1 MEKRMRIWPVVFA
14 VTLLSAGEL
23 AAPPVPT
30 QTWDVIAPRDLDTR
44 LRSEIINLAA
54 QGGARARFAAAA
66 TQPSTSQSFRSTL
79 TLELR
84 EESDLD
90 SWTPEITREGYHL
103 VGTILPGRGVKS
115 IQLHASAPAGF
126 HNGLRRI
133 PELLGLPPG
142 DPANIAS
149 TFSPPAKSVTLSQH
163 PGETTVSI
171 VDYPSF
177 LERGIVEGFYGKPW
191 THESR
196 LEILKFLGDHRMNAY
211 YYAPKDDLY
220 HRQRWADPYPAR
232 EYQRLGELARAARA
246 NFIEFCFAIS
256 PGLSMRYSS
265 EADFRKLTDK
275 LESVSKLGIQ
285 CFALFLDDVPPE
297 LQHAADREKFRT
309 LAEAHS
315 SLVNKLDDHLKSQ
328 SDGYRL
334 VVTPTTY
341 TNAWGSR
348 DYIRE
353 LGASTH
359 RDIPLVWTGIDTYAP
374 TITREQ
380 AREWG
385 EILKRPPLVWD
396 NFPVN
401 DATTWRPHLGPL
413 VGREPLL
420 AGAVRG
426 LISNPMIQPRA
437 SLIPLATVADYL
449 WNPGAYDPGR
459 SLAQAVT
466 DQYGT
471 EGPRL
476 LEPFL
481 TTYAD
486 NFWDE
491 NLYTPLFYSRRR
503 PLDIPAMEQQLQQL
517 EAAQKAL
524 AGRPRLKE
532 LAAELAPFLR
542 RTRRRLADV
551 KASPAFL
558 RRADGKLALS
568 ENLDSME
575 APRLGAPPKLDGD
588 FGKWESAQLRS
599 VSQKSQIMRG
609 ADYWKGPDDFSARAA
624 VAWDKDFLYVGVDVL
639 DRELYQPFTG
649 RGIEDGDVFIL
660 TLQTAFRKNYSG
672 TRPTGDEFR
681 FFLSPG
687 NFAGTPSNLF
697 SYEDYLPPRN
707 RPQDH
712 ANSIQTAWRKTAQG
726 YSGDI
731 AIPASYFD
739 AGVLKEGYEIG
750 LGFAVQNV
758 ASVPSRHGG
767 KVVRVK
773 TVFISKANSLFPV
786 YLGNPSS
793 YPRLVLVP

>member
-1 MEKRMRIWPVVFA
+1 MRSWPIIFA
-14 VTLLSAGEL
+14 VTLLTAGEL
-23 AAPPVPT
+23 AALPALG
-30 QTWDVIAPRDLDTR
+30 QTWVVIAPPGFDSR
-44 LRSEIINLAA
+44 LRREIVTLAA
-54 QGGARARFAAAA
+54 QSRARARFVVADPV
-66 TQPSTSQSFRSTL
+66 PSTTRSLRSTL

-90 SWTPEITREGYHL
+90 SWTPEMGREGYHL
-103 VGTILPGRGVKS
+103 VGTFPLGKGFQR

-133 PELLGLPPG
+133 PELLRFSPG
-142 DPANIAS
+142 DLADIAS
-149 TFSPPAKSVTLSQH
+149 SLAPPAKFVTQSPYAQ
-163 PGETTVSI
+163 ETTVSI

-191 THESR
+191 SHKDR
-196 LEILKFLGDHRMNAY
+196 IEILRFQGVHGMNVY
-211 YYAPKDDLY
+211 YYAPKDDPF

-232 EYQRLGELARAARA
+232 DYQRLGELAQAARA
-246 NFIEFCFAIS
+246 NFVEFCFAIS

-265 EADFRKLTDK
+265 ENDFLKLTAK

-309 LAEAHS
+309 LAEAHA
-315 SLVNKLDDHLKSQ
+315 SLINKLDDHLKSL
-328 SDGYRL
+328 SKGYRL

-359 RDIPLVWTGIDTYAP
+359 RNVPLVWTGIDTYAP
-374 TITREQ
+374 TITSEQ

-385 EILKRPPLVWD
+385 GLLKRPPLVWD

-401 DATTWRPHLGPL
+401 DATPWRPHLGPL
-413 VGREPLL
+413 VGRDPHL

-426 LISNPMIQPRA
+426 LIANPMIQARA

-449 WNPGAYDPGR
+449 WNPGEYDPGR
-459 SLAQAVT
+459 SHTQAVT
-466 DQYGT
+466 AQYGND
-471 EGPRL
+471 GPRL
-476 LEPFL
+476 LEAFL
-481 TTYAD
+481 KTYAD

-491 NLYTPLFYSRRR
+491 NLFTPLFYSRRQ
-503 PLDIPAMEQQLQQL
+503 PLDVPAMDMRLQQL
-517 EAAQKAL
+517 ETSQSEL
-524 AGRPRLKE
+524 VRQPRFRV

-542 RTRRRLADV
+542 RTRSRLAEI
-551 KASPAFL
+551 ATSPAFSRL
-558 RRADGKLALS
+558 ADGKLALR
-568 ENLDSME
+568 ENFDSME
-575 APRLGAPPKLDGD
+575 APRLARPPELGGD
-588 FGKWESAQLRS
+588 FGKWESVRPRS

-624 VAWDKDFLYVGVDVL
+624 FAWDKDFLYVGVDVL
-639 DRELYQPFTG
+639 DRELYQPFEG

-672 TRPTGDEFR
+672 TRPTGDEYR
-681 FFLSPG
+681 FFCSPG
-687 NFAGTPSNLF
+687 NFSDVAPSLF

-712 ANSIQTAWRKTAQG
+712 AKAIRSAWRKTAHG

-758 ASVPSRHGG
+758 VSVPSRRGG
-767 KVVRVK
+767 RPALVK
-773 TVFISKANSLFPV
+773 TVFISKENSLFPV

-793 YPRLVLVP
+793 YPQLVLVQ